1 MENEGRVARVTEWMG
16 MAHRFLAGWSFY
28 ALLVCSALAYGL
40 LGVRVYRTH
49 SWTHSGLAWNLILAW
64 VPYLLALWAA
74 TIALRRPGQPWRLL
88 PAGALWLGFLPN
100 APYLVTDFMHVGLH
114 RSETWLF
121 WYDLVLLATFAWT
134 GCVLGVTSLRV
145 MQGLVTVYAG
155 RLVSWLFVLAV
166 SGLCGVGIYLGR
178 FHRWNSWDLLLN
190 PRGILADTLAGL
202 SHPTAHLRPWGL
214 VALFAAFVLV
224 TYLTLGPSRSVG
236 LSGMTAADGQAPVST
251 TPGATGPRV

>member
-1 MENEGRVARVTEWMG
+1 MENDGRVARIAERMG
-16 MAHRFLAGWSFY
+16 VAHRLLAGWSFY
-28 ALLVCSALAYGL
+28 ALVCCSALAYGL
-40 LGVRVYRTH
+40 LGVRVYRTLSSAH
-49 SWTHSGLAWNLILAW
+49 IWLAWNLVLAW
-64 VPYLLALWAA
+64 VPYLVALWAA

-114 RSETWLF
+114 RGETWLF

-145 MQGLVTVYAG
+145 MQGLVAAYAG
-155 RLVSWLFVLAV
+155 WLVSWLFVLGA

-190 PRGILADTLAGL
+190 PRGVLADVLAGL
-202 SHPTAHLRPWGL
+202 SPPTAHLRPWGM

-236 LSGMTAADGQAPVST
+236 LPGMTAADGQGPMSST
-251 TPGATGPRV
+251 PHATGPRA